1 MRQLHPTSTGELNPA
16 SGTLPNFQASEALDE
31 TAHPPPLRPP
41 TQPLEAPGKNI
52 ARSIVVVHHGLK
64 LLSARCVVQGVLA
77 HLEVQLPPRQGV
89 AQDDHV
95 SMTPPCL

>member
-16 SGTLPNFQASEALDE
+16 GGTLPNFRASEALDE

-41 TQPLEAPGKNI
+41 TQSLEAPGENI
-52 ARSIVVVHHGLK
+52 ARPIVVILHRLR
-64 LLSARCVVQGVLA
+64 LLSTRYVVQGVLA

-95 SMTPPCL
+95 SMTHPWL